1 GNRMTGL
8 IQDVRYALR
17 AIRRNLGFF
26 VFAVLIIGI
35 GVGANTA
42 VFSVM
47 SPLMLRPLPFEHPE
61 ELVWVANNESGG
73 MSLVTSRTS
82 NLRDFRAM
90 NQSFEAMTGYMAF
103 FEYESYNLTGRG
115 RPERLVG
122 VSVARDFLEV
132 LGVEP
137 MLGRNFVEEEGIWD
151 GRPAAILTHGF
162 WTRRFGAD
170 PDLVGSSISLNDIPT
185 DVVGVLPSSFDFAS
199 TFTPASQVDFL
210 RPFPIS
216 DETDRRGNTLAMI
229 GRLKPGATVAS
240 AQAELDI
247 IVQQLQEA
255 QPGRWGLN
263 ATVSGLQDKISGRF
277 RSAML
282 LLAAAAGAVMLI
294 VCANLSNLLLARSTS
309 RQKEMAVRSALGAS
323 RRRLLRQLL
332 IESLV
337 LSLCGAVI
345 GVLIAFG
352 ATRIV
357 AGTTAISIPMLSAV
371 SIDTTALLFT
381 LAVAMTAGVVMGIVP
396 ALQISGGQ
404 ESAAMRDSS
413 RGSSEGKRHTWIREM
428 LVIAEVALACVLL
441 VGGGLLMRSFVS
453 VLDVDMGYRPD
464 GVVAWRV
471 DTRQPFENLTEAA
484 AFYDRLLAN
493 VEALPGV
500 EAVGFTDT
508 TPLGRNRSWGV
519 GVRGILF
526 EDDETPTLFPR
537 IVDHRYLQVMQIPLL
552 AGRYLTADDNQ
563 EAGNAVVINE
573 TAARQLFQGQD
584 ALGQALLF
592 GGDEW
597 EDEWEI
603 VGVVGDVRHQSLEQG
618 SGLEMYLSMNQMRS
632 GTTEMVVRSPLPPE
646 SLVGGV
652 RAALQA
658 TDPTMPTDDFRTLNS
673 IVDRAVSPRRFILVL
688 LGAFAGTALLLA
700 ALGIYGIISFSVTQ
714 RTREI
719 GIRIALGA
727 QQGGL
732 LGLVLRQGG
741 LLILLGV
748 TVGIAGALALSR
760 YMGSILYEIEPTS
773 PITYASVTVILVA
786 VAGLASYLPARR
798 AMRVDPKVAFTE
810 E

>member
-1 GNRMTGL
+1 MTDL
-8 IQDVRYALR
+8 VQDIRYALR
-17 AIRRNLGFF
+17 TIRRNPGFF
-26 VFAVLIIGI
+26 AFAVLIIGI

-47 SPLMLRPLPFEHPE
+47 SPLMLRPLPFEDPE
-61 ELVWVANNESGG
+61 ELVWIANQESGG

-90 NQSFEAMTGYMAF
+90 NQSFQAMTGYMAF
-103 FEYESYNLTGRG
+103 FEYESYNLTSHG

-170 PDLVGSSISLNDIPT
+170 PALVGSAITLNDIPT
-185 DVVGVLPSSFDFAS
+185 EVVGVLPASFDFAS

-216 DETDRRGNTLAMI
+216 DETDQWGNTLAMI
-229 GRLKPGATVAS
+229 GRLKPGATVEG

-255 QPGRWGLN
+255 QPDRWGLN

-277 RSAML
+277 RSAMF

-345 GVLIAFG
+345 GVAIAFG
-352 ATRIV
+352 ATRAV

-371 SIDTTALLFT
+371 SIDTTTLLFT
-381 LAVAMTAGVVMGIVP
+381 LAVAMAAGVVMGIVP

-404 ESAAMRDSS
+404 ESAAMSDSS
-413 RGSSEGKRHTWIREM
+413 RGSSESKRSTWIREM

-453 VLDVDMGYRPD
+453 VLDVDMGYRAD

-493 VEALPGV
+493 VEVLPGV

-526 EDDETPTLFPR
+526 EDGEGPTFFPR
-537 IVDHRYLQVMQIPLL
+537 LVDHRYLEVMQIPLL

-563 EAGNAVVINE
+563 EARNVVVINE
-573 TAARQLFQGQD
+573 TAARQIFQGQD

-592 GGDEW
+592 GGTQW
-597 EDEWEI
+597 GDEWEI
-603 VGVVGDVRHQSLEQG
+603 VGVVGDVRHQSLEEG
-618 SGLEMYLSMNQMRS
+618 SGLEMYIPMKQMGW
-632 GTTEMVVRSPLPPE
+632 GTMEMVVRSPLPPE
-646 SLVGGV
+646 SLVGSV

-700 ALGIYGIISFSVTQ
+700 ALGIYGVLSYSVSQ
-714 RTREI
+714 KVPEI
-719 GIRIALGA
+719 GIRMALGET
-727 QQGGL
+727 GGQVL
-732 LGLVLRQGG
+732 GRVVTRTMTLAGVGLVIGSAGSFATSRLMAS
-741 LLILLGV
+741 LLYGVQPTDALTFLFMATVLLSV
-748 TVGIAGALALSR
+748 AAFAG
-760 YMGSILYEIEPTS
+760 
-773 PITYASVTVILVA
+773 
-786 VAGLASYLPARR
+786 YLPARR
-798 AMRVDPKVAFTE
+798 ASKTDPMVALRSE
-810 E
+810 